1 MAVSDKLYLGT
12 RKGLFIYSRSKGSW
26 ALEEVAFLGE
36 PITMLLPHKDG
47 SVYAVLT
54 LGHFGCKLRRRVAGG
69 GDWEEL
75 GVPIYPEGEETNAGP
90 PMDEDPPR
98 RKPASLSEIWAL
110 EGGGTY
116 PDRLWAGTIPGGL
129 FRSDDRGASWNLVT
143 SLWNVPDRARWFGGG
158 KDDPGIHS
166 VSVDPRNADH
176 VAVAISCGGVW
187 HTVDGGEHWT
197 CPGEGLRAEFMPP
210 NLAHDPAI
218 QDAHRIARCAA
229 NPDVLWMQHHNGIFR
244 SADDGKHWREL
255 TNAQPSGFG
264 FAVAAHPHDSKT
276 AWFVPAVVDQCRV
289 PKDGRVVVSRTRD
302 GGESFEVLS
311 TGLPEAFAYDIVY
324 RHGLD
329 VDERGE
335 SLAMGSTTGGFWTSE
350 DGGEHW
356 SCLSH
361 TLPPIYCVRFAPG
374 IA

>member
-1 MAVSDKLYLGT
+1 
-12 RKGLFIYSRSKGSW
+12 
-26 ALEEVAFLGE
+26 
-36 PITMLLPHKDG
+36 
-47 SVYAVLT
+47 
-54 LGHFGCKLRRRVAGG
+54 
-69 GDWEEL
+69 
-75 GVPIYPEGEETNAGP
+75 
-90 PMDEDPPR
+90 
-98 RKPASLSEIWAL
+98 
-110 EGGGTY
+110 
-116 PDRLWAGTIPGGL
+116 
-129 FRSDDRGASWNLVT
+129 
-143 SLWNVPDRARWFGGG
+143 
-158 KDDPGIHS
+158 
-166 VSVDPRNADH
+166 
-176 VAVAISCGGVW
+176 
-187 HTVDGGEHWT
+187 
-197 CPGEGLRAEFMPP
+197 MPP

-218 QDAHRIARCAA
+218 QDAHRIARRAA